1 MDAQNALNA
10 RTDLLWI
17 VDHWADLRARLHGGG
32 GNALTGLPG
41 GSTEAPLPIDV
52 HVSDLMREIED
63 QARFYAAV
71 LLDEVPSEHG
81 CDGRC
86 VDGWIATAAEAAKAG
101 QPVPPAPSTWDC
113 PDRRDPITTSAMPA
127 LLGQVA
133 ERYGHFTAD
142 EHEALDFCDEAHDF
156 RERVRRTLERP
167 APPTYVGPCR
177 ARGADG
183 AGCDGELYLREGR
196 DGGVC
201 RECGTGFTEDEQR
214 AWVASEMITLRLSY
228 TETFR
233 ALKVLDLEIS
243 QRTWERWTS
252 AGTSENPRTPKI
264 ERDDDGLYPLDAAV
278 RLALENPKHA
288 AKRHAFTTRV
298 LEAA

>member
-1 MDAQNALNA
+1 MDAQTALDA

-17 VDHWADLRARLHGGG
+17 VERWPHLQSRLVGGG
-32 GNALTGLPG
+32 GNALTGMPS
-41 GSTEAPLPIDV
+41 GSNEAPLPIDV
-52 HVSDLMREIED
+52 AVSDLMREIED

-71 LLDEVPSEHG
+71 LLDEVPPEHG
-81 CDGRC
+81 CDGQCAR
-86 VDGWIATAAEAAKAG
+86 DWFAEAAKTPG
-101 QPVPPAPSTWDC
+101 LPAPDVWDC
-113 PDRRDPITTSAMPA
+113 PERRDPITTSTMPA

-133 ERYGHFTAD
+133 ERYGHFTTD

-156 RERVRRTLERP
+156 RERVRTTLERP

-183 AGCDGELYLREGR
+183 DGCAGELYLREGR
-196 DGGVC
+196 DGGIC
-201 RECGTGFTEDEQR
+201 RECGTEFTGDEQR
-214 AWVASEMITLRLSY
+214 EWVAGEMIALRLTY

-252 AGTSENPRTPKI
+252 AGTSEKPRTPKI
-264 ERDDDGLYPLDAAV
+264 ECDGDDLYPLDAAV
-278 RLALENPKHA
+278 RLALQNPKHA
-288 AKRHAFTTRV
+288 TKRHAFATQI